1 MCDACPRSDQ
11 IGWLG
16 GSRRRRRSVGR
27 VNVLAPPEV
36 GVELGVGGARHRLS
50 VPSGRQAR
58 HGGWGKVGPNLRT
71 RRAALNREARDR
83 AQVAEKQG
91 AEPPRRAEEL
101 GTQSEAARRW
111 AMLGATSKARERS
124 RAMGA
129 GERRPASCRR
139 WPARDVSKGAQPHQE
154 SRGIEH
160 RAQLLVASECVCR
173 QGQPNA

>member
-1 MCDACPRSDQ
+1 MCDACPRPDQ

-36 GVELGVGGARHRLS
+36 GVELGVEGARHRLS

-58 HGGWGKVGPNLRT
+58 HGGWGKVGPNLRS

-91 AEPPRRAEEL
+91 AAPPRRAEEL
-101 GTQSEAARRW
+101 GTQSKAARRW
-111 AMLGATSKARERS
+111 RAGPRRCWARRRRRRKGRGQWAQER
-124 RAMGA
+124 
-129 GERRPASCRR
+129 
-139 WPARDVSKGAQPHQE
+139 GAQ
-154 SRGIEH
+154 
-160 RAQLLVASECVCR
+160 RAAAGGRRET
-173 QGQPNA
+173 